1 MKTIEVVQ
9 FLRKQGF
16 EIEFRVRTD
25 GGIIVTKVNNMKF
38 TAAGGNTYVRNVA
51 SGLTPANMTS
61 SEWRGKIALSEK
73 RLEQVRSNA
82 EKLIKGKKVSRLDD
96 DMKKELRRVQ
106 RKWRKTNA
114 TGRITAKKV
123 KWHIANEGRRAALDY
138 LNKMGRYAEGY
149 AYGENVVS
157 LATYTIDVGRGAEDD
172 EFESELYS
180 ISDYI
185 LSIAESF
192 LEKWINPVYE
202 QLYIIM
208 KVGYE
213 PQQTAQAIRN
223 IWAII
228 YKS

>member
-38 TAAGGNTYVRNVA
+38 TAAGGNTYVRSVA
-51 SGLTPANMTS
+51 GGISPAAMTS
-61 SEWRGKIALSEK
+61 AEWRGRVALSEK
-73 RLEQVRSNA
+73 KLAQVRSNA
-82 EKLIKGKKVSRLDD
+82 EKLIRGKKVSRLDD
-96 DMKKELRRVQ
+96 EMRKELRKVQ
-106 RKWRKTNA
+106 RAWRKSSA
-114 TGRITAKKV
+114 QGRITAKKV

-138 LNKMGRYAEGY
+138 LNKMGRYAKGF
-149 AYGENVVS
+149 AYEENVRN
-157 LATYTIDVGRGAEDD
+157 LATYTADVGRGAEDD
-172 EFESELYS
+172 NFEDELYS
-180 ISDYI
+180 MSEYI

-192 LEKWINPVYE
+192 LEKWINPVYAE
-202 QLYIIM
+202 LYTIL

-213 PQQTAQAIRN
+213 PQQTAQAISN

-228 YKS
+228 KS